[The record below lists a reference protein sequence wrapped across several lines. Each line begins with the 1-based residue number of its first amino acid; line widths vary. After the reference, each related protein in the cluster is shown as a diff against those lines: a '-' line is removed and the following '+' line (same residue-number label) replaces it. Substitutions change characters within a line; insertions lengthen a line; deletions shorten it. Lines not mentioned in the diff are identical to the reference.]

1 MGRLTLYKNGCW
13 ISYLIL
19 KCNDILWS
27 VELHKPALFGRF
39 QTTSSVSC
47 TELYFWMHAHCSN
60 IVLWCLY
67 DACSGEAFEV
77 ARRILIRNVQ
87 RALVLLPLLPSVPG
101 QSWHV
106 NSPVPFAIG
115 ATGREPAEAC
125 LAEPKA
131 RILWTAGIGR
141 STDTL
146 WWFLCMWFMHK
157 LNSFEMFQWQPYD
170 SKGHSID
177 GKTVELKRYGYSTPP
192 GGLDLCSRFI
202 YIDFLFVDEM
212 WMKFIIAITACHR
225 CRLEGWIHSTRTSF
239 RPDAFQY
246 PAIPQE
252 QSTHSMKT
260 DGLRA

>member
-1 MGRLTLYKNGCW
+1 MVQPFGKTPIYKTMQDRIQSELRQTHHEIKPMPPGMARLLKPTLRGTELGVLMGGYVGLRRCSRISSTTHLTIMGRLTLYKNGCW

-47 TELYFWMHAHCSN
+47 TELYFWMHAPHCSN

-106 NSPVPFAIG
+106 NSPVPFAIWALVG
-115 ATGREPAEAC
+115 SQLKPALLSQRPEFFEQRELED
-125 LAEPKA
+125 LH
-131 RILWTAGIGR
+131 
-141 STDTL
+141 DTL
-146 WWFLCMWFMHK
+146 WWSL
-157 LNSFEMFQWQPYD
+157 
-170 SKGHSID
+170 ID
-177 GKTVELKRYGYSTPP
+177 L
-192 GGLDLCSRFI
+192 
-202 YIDFLFVDEM
+202 
-212 WMKFIIAITACHR
+212 
-225 CRLEGWIHSTRTSF
+225 
-239 RPDAFQY
+239 
-246 PAIPQE
+246 
-252 QSTHSMKT
+252 
-260 DGLRA
+260 